1 MATAFF
7 IEEPPQTQAGYQLNL
22 RPVLESLGA
31 IRLTLPAIP
40 AIQAIAADAIEASRP
55 IETAEDAA
63 LAERLQGIYVKQI
76 NARVAR
82 ALEEITRLR
91 AGESR
96 RCVVNIIQ
104 SDDREVL
111 DISIESC
118 DRDAIS
124 RQQLLLAIRAASPLP
139 APPEGL
145 AQGSYLTLDLSS
157 MQ

>member
-1 MATAFF
+1 V
-7 IEEPPQTQAGYQLNL
+7 
-22 RPVLESLGA
+22 R
-31 IRLTLPAIP
+31 
-40 AIQAIAADAIEASRP
+40 
-55 IETAEDAA
+55 
-63 LAERLQGIYVKQI
+63 QI

-82 ALEEITRLR
+82 ALQEIVQLR
-91 AGESR
+91 PGESR

-104 SDDREVL
+104 GDDREVL
-111 DISIESC
+111 DISIETC

-124 RQQLLLAIRAASPLP
+124 QQQLMLAIRAASPLP

>member
-1 MATAFF
+1 MVTAFF
-7 IEEPPQTQAGYQLNL
+7 IEEPQQIGIGHHPNFEPALD
-22 RPVLESLGA
+22 SLT
-31 IRLTLPAIP
+31 IHLPPPPIP
-40 AIQAIAADAIEASRP
+40 PIQAVAADAIAANRP

-63 LAERLQGIYVKQI
+63 LVERLQGIYVRQI

-82 ALEEITRLR
+82 ALQEIVQLR
-91 AGESR
+91 PGESR

-104 SDDREVL
+104 GDDREVL
-111 DISIESC
+111 DISIETC

-124 RQQLLLAIRAASPLP
+124 QQQLMLAIRAASPLP